1 MEQIEDSTS
10 DGYYGPSFYDN
21 KQHFSIADNDN
32 QNKDSLVDSRTILQA
47 QPFVEADPLRDWSS
61 ALFLPHVVKQS
72 QPESTTYTLAGANDN
87 SLAHLDFQ
95 KLNIK
100 TTAPPSS
107 SFPTTSQN
115 FATPPPPLPLNS
127 DDTTTNTGEFSTSSP
142 PSFFLNFNFN
152 PSSSSLI
159 FSPPSTPTHKPIR
172 PRIITSAMS
181 RRVANLP
188 TGKGGAPTNVPQ
200 FLSVGTNL
208 STDSTDS
215 QGSVRTQV
223 PGSYHQQH
231 VQQQAIQEEQ
241 WYGQINNGALP
252 FATPDLN
259 SSSTF
264 VSAVQPGKGLNPN
277 VQPFAPPS
285 QSGYG
290 SQFGSPSM
298 GFAGMGMGAQ
308 KAGSFA
314 PVNNGYSTQI
324 KTASAYA
331 GINGAYVPPQK
342 QISDYGVAV
351 DGGFDRRGSIGGYQS
366 QNGGYAASNAYGQG
380 NGAVQ
385 YSASGHYGGA
395 RNGGP
400 HAYNTASNATSYGHY
415 GQGAAMNGYGFHGGQ
430 AENGYANNT
439 NYGVGG
445 PNQTFQNGQY
455 GSAVAN
461 GYAPPGQAWGGQY
474 QGHNQYAVQ
483 APYTQPSNVNRGK
496 SVYYGSAKPNAAAP
510 PYTPSNLT
518 TAPVVSA
525 NNQVHHPEIESH
537 EYQNGGPVRPPSQTP
552 SRVNSASPTKSKAS
566 TVNSSAEPTSSL
578 PSGSNEEK
586 APGPGSPTPV
596 VRRQE
601 FNSEPRNS
609 RTPTLRSR
617 RGQTLIPSTDP
628 SNKQAMVN
636 WLENVSP
643 APPPKMSSLEL
654 AADSKLSGGDILAQ
668 AGITLPSVNAAG
680 LGLRSDADPFTTTTA
695 VQRATPIKP
704 ALNPF
709 APLPQHLSPYTGG
722 GLLQKPAVSAPLR
735 RLTANGKPAISDAL
749 EPANLPM
756 VEYCRMAREDTWG
769 VIKIKNIPYSVN
781 RPEVLAFLGRNAR
794 IINEQD
800 FEPVHIVMERVT
812 SKTLDC
818 YVEFISFNEAV
829 NAVNRFEMNR
839 TGGRGGRLGQRHVE
853 VELSCQEQLMHD
865 LFPKAKNV
873 TWSGSRP
880 IIKDR
885 DPNDQ
890 YNSGFQGFISK
901 EELVML
907 VKHVEAPQRVSI
919 GEIKGEELLLTWL
932 CSRHS
937 RRIAHN
943 AHSSVLSA
951 HCLRYN
957 GVLAR

>member
-1 MEQIEDSTS
+1 MEQFDDTTS
-10 DGYYGPSFYDN
+10 DGYHHNPSFFDN
-21 KQHFSIADNDN
+21 KNHIDIVDNDN
-32 QNKDSLVDSRTILQA
+32 QNKDSLADSRTFFQA
-47 QPFVEADPLRDWSS
+47 QPFVDYDPLRDWSS
-61 ALFLPHVVKQS
+61 ALFLPHAVKQS
-72 QPESTTYTLAGANDN
+72 TREATTYTLAGASDN
-87 SLAHLDFQ
+87 SLAYLDFQ
-95 KLNIK
+95 KLNIEATVPK
-100 TTAPPSS
+100 TPPPSS
-107 SFPTTSQN
+107 SLLRSSPLQN
-115 FATPPPPLPLNS
+115 FATLPPPSALNS
-127 DDTTTNTGEFSTSSP
+127 EDATTTNTEAFPASSP
-142 PSFFLNFNFN
+142 PCFFFNFNF
-152 PSSSSLI
+152 SSYSSL
-159 FSPPSTPTHKPIR
+159 SPSSTPTHKPIR
-172 PRIITSAMS
+172 PGIITTAMS

-188 TGKGGAPTNVPQ
+188 TGKGGASTNVPP
-200 FLSVGTNL
+200 FLSVSTNL

-215 QGSVRTQV
+215 QASVRTQV
-223 PGSYHQQH
+223 PGSYHQQS
-231 VQQQAIQEEQ
+231 QQQAMQEEQ

-277 VQPFAPPS
+277 VQPFAPPP
-285 QSGYG
+285 QSEYG

-314 PVNNGYSTQI
+314 PVNDGYSTQI
-324 KTASAYA
+324 KTSSAYG

-342 QISDYGVAV
+342 QMSDYGVAV
-351 DGGFDRRGSIGGYQS
+351 DGAYVRRGSIGGYQS
-366 QNGGYAASNAYGQG
+366 QTGGYTASNAYGQG
-380 NGAVQ
+380 SGAVQ
-385 YSASGHYGGA
+385 YPAGNHYGGVQ
-395 RNGGP
+395 NGGP
-400 HAYNTASNATSYGHY
+400 HAYNAALNATTYGHY
-415 GQGAAMNGYGFHGGQ
+415 GQGTAMNGYGFHGGQ
-430 AENGYANNT
+430 AENGHAQHAS
-439 NYGVGG
+439 YGAGG
-445 PNQTFQNGQY
+445 PNQTYQNGQY
-455 GSAVAN
+455 GSTIGN
-461 GYAPPGQAWGGQY
+461 GYTPPGQAWGGQY

-518 TAPVVSA
+518 TAPVVNA

-537 EYQNGGPVRPPSQTP
+537 EYQNGGPVQPPSQTP
-552 SRVNSASPTKSKAS
+552 SRVNSTSPPKSKAS
-566 TVNSSAEPTSSL
+566 TINSSAEPTSSL
-578 PSGSNEEK
+578 PSGSTEEK
-586 APGPGSPTPV
+586 TPGPGSPTSV

-668 AGITLPSVNAAG
+668 AGITLPSVKAAG
-680 LGLRSDADPFTTTTA
+680 LGLRTDADPFTTSA

-722 GLLQKPAVSAPLR
+722 GLLQKPAVSAPLG

-756 VEYCRMAREDTWG
+756 VEYCRLAREDTWG

-829 NAVNRFEMNR
+829 NAINRFEMNR

-907 VKHVEAPQRVSI
+907 VKHVEAPQRVST
-919 GEIKGEELLLTWL
+919 GSVGTVELI
-932 CSRHS
+932 C
-937 RRIAHN
+937 
-943 AHSSVLSA
+943 
-951 HCLRYN
+951 
-957 GVLAR
+957 